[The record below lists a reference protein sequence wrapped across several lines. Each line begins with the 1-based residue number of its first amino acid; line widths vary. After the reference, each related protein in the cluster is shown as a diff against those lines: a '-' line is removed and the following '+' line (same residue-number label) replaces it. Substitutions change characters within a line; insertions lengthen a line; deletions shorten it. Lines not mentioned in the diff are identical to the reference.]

1 LKKRLGTLKKI
12 LIVNYDWFL
21 FPLLIGFMF
30 HFLMTL
36 VVHDIF
42 SAIYPS
48 SLYFKIMVFS
58 MLMIGIGKYSVFAK
72 EFLFADK

>member
-1 LKKRLGTLKKI
+1 MLKKI
-12 LIVNYDWFL
+12 LICKYDWFL

-30 HFLMTL
+30 HFLMAL

-42 SAIYPS
+42 SAVYPS
-48 SLYFKIMVFS
+48 SLSFKIMFFS
-58 MLMIGIGKYSVFAK
+58 MLIIGIGKYSVFVK